1 LLEKRGYEKGGAG
14 EVWWISFYLG
24 HLPASFCEG
33 RSTGCGVSRMLKES
47 ASIGRPLFGLSGLS
61 GFLVERN

>member
-1 LLEKRGYEKGGAG
+1 
-14 EVWWISFYLG
+14 
-24 HLPASFCEG
+24 
-33 RSTGCGVSRMLKES
+33 MLKES